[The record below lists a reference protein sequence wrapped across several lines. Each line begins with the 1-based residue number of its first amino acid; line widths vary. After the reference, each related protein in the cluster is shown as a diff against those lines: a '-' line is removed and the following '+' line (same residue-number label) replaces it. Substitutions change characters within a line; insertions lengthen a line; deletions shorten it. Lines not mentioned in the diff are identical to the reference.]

1 MVLKAIGR
9 SFYKYLLPQC
19 DQC

>member
-1 MVLKAIGR
+1 MDLKAIGR